1 MKKIGNAEKLM
12 MQMAELV
19 TPKIRDDE
27 FTSND
32 FIEKTKMPARTA
44 RQFLQDQVN
53 KGILKSRK
61 INNNGVISNA
71 YSDAKSVK

>member
-32 FIEKTKMPARTA
+32 FIEKTNMAPRTA

-53 KGILKSRK
+53 KGVLKSRK
-61 INNNGVISNA
+61 INHNGVISNA
-71 YSDAKSVK
+71 YSDATGAK